1 MKPDPISQIDRTV
14 HEKGRLAILA
24 VLAATDELSF
34 TDLKAAVSMTDG
46 NLNSHLRT
54 LQEAGF
60 LAVTKS
66 FQDRRPLT
74 TCSLTRQGR
83 EAFDQHIRLLEEIVR
98 RHRSR

>member
-1 MKPDPISQIDRTV
+1 MNPESILQLDRVV

-34 TDLKAAVSMTDG
+34 TDLKATVAMTDG
-46 NLNSHLRT
+46 NLTSHLRT

-66 FQDRRPLT
+66 FRDHRPLT
-74 TCSLTRQGR
+74 TCALTREGR
-83 EAFDQHIRLLEEIVR
+83 DAFAKHIRLLEEIVR
-98 RHRSR
+98 QSRKH